1 MNDEMNEVKDTILA
15 FIINI
20 NTRIDYISDRYRVE
34 GELEDERVVNLLD
47 DLQALAEG
55 IDLIKEYYEN
65 IDLHEFREKLDMM
78 ASALEDKDISLF
90 TDIMRYELR
99 DLLEYL
105 KECLNN

>member
-1 MNDEMNEVKDTILA
+1 MNGQINEVKDTILE

-20 NTRIDYISDRYRVE
+20 NARIDDISDRYKLE
-34 GELEDERVVNLLD
+34 GKLEDERVVNLLD

-55 IDLIKEYYEN
+55 IDLIKEYYGD
-65 IDLHEFREKLDMM
+65 IDLNEFREKLDMM
-78 ASALEDKDISLF
+78 ASALEDKDVPLF

-99 DLLEYL
+99 DLLEYW